1 MATDRSN
8 FEGHE
13 TIEVSYLK
21 DFSSNKWAEFLK
33 YCSSLSD
40 NYHELDTRLTFDGEE
55 VAKEDYVSKRLS
67 YSMAAGSVDS
77 WEELIGTLYD
87 PIEKQKLE
95 WAIGCIVS
103 GDSVR
108 VQKFVV
114 LYGSAGTGKSTVLN
128 IVQML
133 FVGYYSTFEAKALAS
148 FNNSFALEMFRDN
161 PLVSIQHD
169 GDLSRIE
176 DNTKLNSIVSHE
188 EMVGNEKRKSQ
199 YTARFNTFIFMGT
212 NKPVTITDAKSGILR
227 RLIDVRPSGNKVGFA
242 RYQTLMD

>member
-1 MATDRSN
+1 VKIVPEYYVMPSEDLMIKGGAFYAVWDEEAGLWSKDPKTVCTIIDGALRRVATDRSN

-87 PIEKQKLE
+87 PIEKQ
-95 WAIGCIVS
+95 
-103 GDSVR
+103 
-108 VQKFVV
+108 
-114 LYGSAGTGKSTVLN
+114 
-128 IVQML
+128 
-133 FVGYYSTFEAKALAS
+133 
-148 FNNSFALEMFRDN
+148 
-161 PLVSIQHD
+161 
-169 GDLSRIE
+169 
-176 DNTKLNSIVSHE
+176 
-188 EMVGNEKRKSQ
+188 
-199 YTARFNTFIFMGT
+199 
-212 NKPVTITDAKSGILR
+212 
-227 RLIDVRPSGNKVGFA
+227 
-242 RYQTLMD
+242 